1 MEGKMSAGTLLR
13 LSGLAGIVAG
23 CLIIISE
30 ILAMFVG
37 LMDMATMAKTP
48 LSPTWVPLNLLQL
61 FGVILLL
68 LALVGLYARQAA
80 AAGGLGLIAFL
91 VAFLGTAMFVGTGWS
106 NAFTPPVV
114 ARANPNLLMG
124 FPPSPLGEAVLYT
137 AVLFALG
144 LVLFGITVIRAGVL
158 PRTGGWLLV
167 AGGVL
172 SRLMPML
179 YHRTDIYL
187 PLDSWVTS
195 LGLILLGYAL
205 WTDRT
210 GVPIETPVYA
220 PGTRPS

>member
-1 MEGKMSAGTLLR
+1 MSAGTLFR
-13 LSGLAGIVAG
+13 LSGLAAIAAG
-23 CLIIISE
+23 CIIVISE
-30 ILAMFVG
+30 IFAMMVG

-80 AAGGLGLIAFL
+80 AAGGLGLVAFL
-91 VAFLGTAMFVGTGWS
+91 IAFLGTAMFVGTGWS

-114 ARANPNLLMG
+114 ARANPDLLMG

-137 AVLFALG
+137 AVLFAVG
-144 LVLFGITVIRAGVL
+144 LVVFGISVVWAGVL
-158 PRTGGWLLV
+158 PRTGGWLLIV
-167 AGGVL
+167 GGVL
-172 SRLMPML
+172 SRIMPML
-179 YHRTDIYL
+179 HSRTDIYL

-205 WTDRT
+205 WTGRT
-210 GVPIETPVYA
+210 ETLIETAVYA
-220 PGTRPS
+220 PGSRPT